1 MNIKT
6 INDSLSSEI
15 LADKNAFEIIEV
27 WNKISGLPQ
36 KIGLKEEW
44 LLPALYQQQ
53 ALEYSHYYRH
63 IPETCRVEFSKQIK
77 TVAAPEV
84 YEIFLRSL
92 PVASW
97 KKIWG
102 VPLIRI
108 KGNYWVVRYF
118 LFGFIPILKVRT
130 HPNKEVKLFNFIKI

>member
-1 MNIKT
+1 MEQN
-6 INDSLSSEI
+6 LR
-15 LADKNAFEIIEV
+15 LAA
-27 WNKISGLPQ
+27 

-97 KKIWG
+97 KKYGASLLSVLKEIIG
-102 VPLIRI
+102 LSVTFYSDLYPFSKFAPTQI
-108 KGNYWVVRYF
+108 K
-118 LFGFIPILKVRT
+118 K
-130 HPNKEVKLFNFIKI
+130 